1 MWFYNVRWCQNP
13 RAQRLNN
20 RRILIRWVLML
31 LFKETPISLI
41 WPNPWFSPNCKIDI
55 YGIWLT
61 FLCETIIL
69 YFTPSSGG
77 NPVCSIKD
85 THVQYFLLNKS
96 ANGKES
102 GNGEVSYLRCVCS
115 RLACAQEPLELLNLA
130 DFFFF
135 FFTLL
140 FLRFFFFYITIL
152 IHMHHCEQ

>member
-1 MWFYNVRWCQNP
+1 MP
-13 RAQRLNN
+13 
-20 RRILIRWVLML
+20 
-31 LFKETPISLI
+31 KSL
-41 WPNPWFSPNCKIDI
+41 SPNDLTPGFPQTAKLKHE
-55 YGIWLT
+55 IWLT

-96 ANGKES
+96 VNGKES
-102 GNGEVSYLRCVCS
+102 GNGTVSYLRCVCS
-115 RLACAQEPLELLNLA
+115 RLALELLNLA

-140 FLRFFFFYITIL
+140 FLRFFFSL
-152 IHMHHCEQ
+152 HHNSDSHAQMRTVSLKLETAFR